1 MSDMLNPDDLGGVN
15 ENGGVADSN
24 TPSSF
29 TSPMEQSLFAALPG
43 KQAQVEQASVRVPL
57 RTEEASTNAQDRVN
71 QNAGLTREEQFAQSI
86 QESLPEAQE
95 TQKRVARAEGADI
108 LGSLQTG
115 TVRLG
120 QQIYNIPSSTDL
132 GGRLN
137 SLSAD
142 EISAINEV
150 RGYESKRD
158 TLQKSL
164 ADIVE
169 RTDLDPL
176 AREFMRGTVQKELD
190 KLSIPEEAMAVMESQ
205 RKIQAGGG
213 LGSDALLAGGITDA
227 KGGGTLRQF
236 VDEIDVE
243 YADLK
248 ENDKFFEQF
257 KAKTNPVFKEDFQRA
272 NEETT
277 KEGLKQASEGVKAFE
292 EGRYASAVVDVIGGS
307 LRTVGGSVEAAL
319 DNPEAI
325 FEIVSETAPQMASA
339 FIPYV
344 NLLTNTA
351 YVGDVYKEALN
362 EYKEENNG
370 SLPDKETLATM
381 QTAAIGAGLLEVAA
395 DKFLVGGSAKLAD
408 GLDPALK
415 AAAQGAKGNKYINNA
430 VSRVGV
436 RGASSAVTEGATEAG
451 QTALEEV
458 AKGNEVSGAEVSA
471 SAVIGAAAGS
481 GFAGGAQAVKETAS
495 ATKKGAELVSETA
508 SKATEAVK
516 KAGPSKDET
525 LVRQAGKTA
534 SKPSEKQTPK
544 DKKQIQEAKNVLS
557 KQEAILTLLRDNNM
571 PEEAIQLQE
580 AKVNKLKARVGGL
593 DTVKADAEALTTTTD
608 EQSADEF
615 LEQVSYQIDLDEDG
629 ELDANRLQ
637 QAVDIAVQKGA
648 TDEQV
653 AGIQAIIQA
662 KKSSAEVSTDIT
674 VGSKEWRGGG
684 TYLANIVAGLASK
697 NDAKVVYNL
706 QELERFEGYI
716 GNKVADYKAAYEES
730 QKLGRSVPIINK
742 QLSRELGED
751 IPYEQLDGN
760 PAYADGRTA
769 ALLTNLESDWDILA
783 GTLDDANKIID
794 STGNSITVDSVLS
807 EYAAPET
814 VAPEA
819 PVEETEDTA
828 SSESETQTEA
838 PETEAEAE
846 PVSEPEVSE
855 EVSEEVEPVEP
866 TIKANTNKVEQDLD
880 TVVEEVSSSA
890 DRATATDALELP
902 ESKEVV
908 ARAMNST
915 KSAATKQAIRE
926 LGRRIQYKEEYGTNT
941 TPLDSS
947 IPEAHY
953 EAGMEAIRQAYV
965 NPDFG
970 KLKEKTV
977 GDAIVET
984 MPSRYEGEVTSEEDA
999 FLLTNE
1005 FVEEITVDSFVA
1017 NEGVSPGG
1025 VRQRANEVTVA
1036 NTKAASIIK
1045 GLRVAYAPISA
1056 AITKRYDGVM
1066 AKKFKNSKFSK
1077 FDTNFLSNFRD
1088 DSNGLVSFLRDGA
1101 VLSSIEYLINNS
1113 KTNEAP
1119 TTSMVQAFGNLDS
1132 KESVPDKLYALAAE
1146 TGIGETRERVIE
1158 SLAATA
1164 FKIGGVRFKGT
1175 RGNTEVRHKS
1185 AIGKLM
1191 LDSLIDIGVI
1201 TPKRIAVNKL
1211 VWAGAN
1217 YDNQGTIQQLK
1228 AEEVETY
1235 PRRFVSKFIN
1245 YNGVVYEWTGS
1256 NYRVYAGTEQ
1266 GNYVTTYLVNPE
1278 AELSG
1283 IALSRFL
1290 KEMAGTSTSFSKVFG
1305 TDHVKRIPA
1314 MSVPR
1319 KNDGKVKGFSHKKLN
1334 KTQREAQNKQSE
1346 QPLFLDKGIMDIKEA
1361 FGDARIL
1368 RIAGSVD
1375 FDEDTTNKVVALSKT
1390 GKNQTVLADLN
1401 GLNQFILDMEAE
1413 AEVLG
1418 LTDYRDVQFYAN
1430 FSNSS
1435 YQRQFVDSQTFN
1447 YQSSKSM
1454 HRFMAHH
1461 GEQEFTLAD
1470 DVQRVNFL
1478 VSVAQGFDI
1487 SVDKLSSA
1495 TSVQKLHELV
1505 EAESEVVGLMQKWE
1519 RDKKLD
1525 DASKDAITDFAAKH
1539 ENMHTL
1545 LALREFA
1552 RYLNALDAGAETMN
1566 VVMPIELDG
1575 VNNGPITAILQSLTH
1590 ADDYE
1595 SALRRAGIT
1604 DASKDTRTSGERYEQ
1619 KKDGLY
1625 EEGAEAVQEDLKQVA
1640 TNLQEAGNT
1649 VRSTILRSQTQLKA
1663 LKAKLVTF
1671 NKGVQIN
1678 RNETKGIITKLFYNA
1693 GDKSLLKA
1701 EVDDLTSNFYAELQ
1715 NVIDGKEGAN
1725 LKRIVGHVARASVSP
1740 EIPFSQD
1747 DMSADA
1753 WNKLWTTRYHRLME
1767 MLQTPEQ
1774 MIEFSLP
1781 AEVVKGLIDNMS
1793 LETSYGRV
1801 KLDAIK
1807 HTYSSAV
1814 RQSKVVTKMTTI
1826 GGIFARDKVNKAIEA
1841 KHAELGLT
1849 KYETLPNKE
1858 VEAIYAKLGREL
1870 PNLSLDMH
1878 TEEDYSDAIPLYSYT
1893 STPVDKAS
1901 RSQYAL
1907 SNSGTAPVYIAGKE
1921 LSDMGAGG
1929 VAAST
1934 ISVADAS
1941 TIMGIMGQLNEGFM
1955 TVFDGVLINGLKMD
1969 TLGQASNVAYHKSIR
1984 NNNTFTQIYSNYND
1998 VVGDVTPLS
2007 DQLLDEAYDSL
2018 VSAETKKMYKNPTR
2032 LDKVV
2037 EVENAIDYVNTTAA
2051 ATSANIRK
2059 NEALG
2064 QRDLSVDQFGAV
2076 NDKTTIITPAGN
2088 ALNKFDELDVLS
2100 NNVGEYYEKDNE
2112 GFNLTDDKIVS
2123 KQTNNSVLSG
2133 FLSRNW
2139 TTSGEFS
2146 VRGTKT
2152 KLVNLVKQAGV
2163 PTSEYYDFLTI
2174 GLIDNVLMPAFKNI
2188 GSLPKVVV
2196 VTDEGMRAAVGRD
2209 TKAKGAYVYSTN
2221 TVYLNQDRNGV
2232 NAETLFHELVHAALD
2247 GAVVGKGRSNAKF
2260 AQALEDLG
2268 QEAAAYLQKNSE
2280 VITRFTDT
2288 GPETDINNSRI
2299 PWLTTRGNVNTREF
2313 LSWSLTNFHIITE
2326 LSQAPAETNPDG
2338 LFGKIFKFIQDVLM
2352 KIMPKKSREF
2362 EDSIFSFIFAT
2373 AAELAED
2380 AVVPQQKK
2388 GRSLQEDYS
2397 TVQNAT
2403 HQDTFENLA
2412 DNSNVS
2418 QAELEHL
2425 HTIFESD
2432 IVPAIDE
2439 TPYSYGP
2446 HINNSVEKMNNLAQS
2461 DVGINPN
2468 GLGAVFGM
2476 SPIHM
2481 HVYEMYQK
2489 VMKAG
2494 LNDFKISGKDLAE
2507 LYRTAKAELAPVD
2520 FLLEGEVSS
2529 DSIAM
2534 SVAKNKYD
2542 SVFLVSDKNRS
2553 VEVETNFAR
2562 VDTEYNRS
2570 NYLANFAALART
2582 NTQFR
2587 TVLERAYVRRADK
2600 REKLTLDNLDVV
2612 ASNTMVDIVGF
2623 LVDTQT
2629 KARGQGTYRAR
2640 IDTLAGNIAATDQ
2653 RSKSFLEQ
2661 KLRKLYGAKDV
2672 LYAKYAK
2679 AFETVLSAA
2688 LNNRPIKKIRGLTV
2702 EHAKGIAEAFGTDKS
2717 TAVDAIFYQLHH
2729 GYMQAI
2735 PRFIE
2740 ELSATNERN
2749 KMFRRLSISKT
2760 KAVAGA
2766 RDGDIK
2772 ATKSV
2777 IRDLFKNG
2785 LTDTENNALTDIL
2798 LDGDFHAL
2806 HEFSDLTAQD
2816 LIDVLRDDARLD
2828 HFITDYENRLYST
2841 SQTYSHFHVKSAYSL
2856 GTLIATGQASEGFT
2870 LTNADLIAN
2879 FTKDGLERDFSTADV
2894 LNNIDVLASLVAL
2907 KHANKV
2913 SRSMV
2918 AQLYAN
2924 QSEAMEGVHT
2934 MLTVYKDKVL
2944 KHQYNGNSNR
2954 VLKSNSQEIYD
2965 DFRDI
2970 RFVTKEN
2977 LSQYTTTNYRLVR
2990 VIQKD
2995 TQDGN
3000 PEDIYM
3006 IASATG
3012 GLGTYQQGQYSTI
3025 NSALNGIENL
3035 DGRTTT
3041 NGYDDYQS
3049 MQKYSKLTKIRKHR
3063 AINAMFAQGRP
3074 TLEPKELLV
3083 PVVNDTGTVTG
3094 FQYTV
3099 ARKEKEHLL
3108 GRDKRFSE
3116 VLPASMGR
3124 TVEATHSDDF
3134 NKKVNAALKASYDAE
3149 VARGTDSASFIEISA
3164 TAPTKRG
3171 REAYRMM
3178 PPAARAHLQT
3188 IWGEKA
3194 FIHSSLMD
3202 TVYGYRKASL
3212 ANVFRKNS
3220 ESPKWAK
3227 QLGKMV
3233 TNNYKYESGFVD
3245 ATLIVEKG
3253 LGELSSFIKD
3263 LIVVRGMQ
3271 VMFGNMLSNTV
3282 QLVLQEDMGL
3292 TDAVKLQV
3300 EGMRH
3305 AKTYQQQR
3313 SKVRRLVF
3321 QEKIEQSPEKK
3332 RAIKTRIAEIEEELA
3347 KNPARELIDAGL
3359 LTAIVED
3366 IDSGSNPFSYTS
3378 EMSSYVS
3385 GVAAKLPKG
3394 AKYVIEN
3401 AAVSQDSSV
3410 YEALYMFTQLGDFS
3424 SRYAVAKHRE
3434 KLKGEPLNEKDIDE
3448 IVDAFVNYDLPSN
3461 KYLQYMGDIG
3471 QMWFFKYFFRIQ
3483 QVIIRNS
3490 IKNPR
3495 RVFDFVAMSHLTGL
3509 NISTYFDAFFLF
3521 NSITNKLGFQNYA
3534 EMGIESI
3541 PVVQVYDFVT

>member
-1 MSDMLNPDDLGGVN
+1 MSDNLNPNDLGDVN
-15 ENGGVADSN
+15 ESGGVANSD

-29 TSPMEQSLFAALPG
+29 ASPMEQKLFAALPS
-43 KQAQVEQASVRVPL
+43 KQAQI
-57 RTEEASTNAQDRVN
+57 EEASVQVPYRTEDASAKAQERVN
-71 QNAGLTREEQFAQSI
+71 QNAGLTREQQFAQSI
-86 QESLPEAQE
+86 TEAIPAAKE
-95 TQKRVARAEGADI
+95 TQQRVARAKGADI

-120 QQIYNIPSSTDL
+120 QQIYNLPSTTDL
-132 GGRLN
+132 GARLN
-137 SLSAD
+137 SLSQD
-142 EISAINEV
+142 EINAVNDV
-150 RGYESKRD
+150 RSFEAKQKTLTESLN
-158 TLQKSL
+158 T
-164 ADIVE
+164 IVE

-190 KLSIPEEAMAVMESQ
+190 NLKVPEESLRLLDSQ
-205 RKIQAGGG
+205 RKIQE
-213 LGSDALLAGGITDA
+213 GSGIGSAALLAGGITDA
-227 KGGGTLRQF
+227 PGAGTLREF
-236 VDEIDVE
+236 VDTIETE
-243 YADLK
+243 YADIK
-248 ENDKFFEQF
+248 ENDALFEQF
-257 KAKTNPVFKEDFQRA
+257 KAKTNPIFKEDFQRA

-277 KEGLKQASEGVKAFE
+277 KDGLKQASQGVKAFE
-292 EGRYASAVVDVIGGS
+292 EGRYATGLVDVIGGS

-319 DNPEAI
+319 DNPKAI
-325 FEIVSETAPQMASA
+325 FEIVAETAPQMASA

-351 YVGDVYKEALN
+351 YTADVYKEALH
-362 EYKEENNG
+362 EYQEENNG
-370 SLPDKETLATM
+370 LLPDEETLATM
-381 QTAAIGAGLLEVAA
+381 QTASLGAGLLEVAA
-395 DKFLVGGSAKLAD
+395 DKFLVGGSAKLVD

-415 AAAQGAKGNKYINNA
+415 AAAKGATSNKYVNNA
-430 VSRVGV
+430 VSRIGV

-481 GFAGGAQAVKETAS
+481 GFAGGAQAIKEGTS
-495 ATKKGAELVSETA
+495 ATKKGAELVSEAA
-508 SKATEAVK
+508 SKTTEAVK
-516 KAGPSKDET
+516 KAGPSADET
-525 LVRQAGKTA
+525 LVRKAGKSAT
-534 SKPSEKQTPK
+534 KPSEKQTSK
-544 DKKQIQEAKNVLS
+544 DREQIQEAKNILS
-557 KQEAILTLLRDNNM
+557 KQEAILTLLRNNNIDEATIKVQ
-571 PEEAIQLQE
+571 EE
-580 AKVNKLKARVGGL
+580 KVNRLKTRIGGL
-593 DTVKADAEALTTTTD
+593 ESVKADPEALTRTTD
-608 EQSADEF
+608 DQSADDF
-615 LEQVSYQIDLDEDG
+615 LKEVSYQIDMDEDG
-629 ELDANRLQ
+629 ELDPERLQ
-637 QAVDIAVQKGA
+637 KAVDIAVEKGA

-653 AGIQAIIQA
+653 AGIQAIIKA
-662 KKSSAEVSTDIT
+662 KKSSEEVSTDIT
-674 VGSKEWRGGG
+674 IGSEEWRGGG
-684 TYLANIVAGLASK
+684 TYLSNIIAGLASN
-697 NDAKVVYNL
+697 NDPKVAYNL
-706 QELERFEGYI
+706 KELERFQSYI
-716 GNKVADYKAAYEES
+716 SNKVDDYQAAYDES
-730 QKLGRSVPIINK
+730 QRLGRSVEIINT
-742 QLSRELGED
+742 QLSEELGES
-751 IPYEQLDGN
+751 IPYEQLNGK
-760 PAYADGRTA
+760 PAYAGGQTKV
-769 ALLTNLESDWDILA
+769 LLENLIKDSEILS
-783 GTLDDANKIID
+783 GILNDANQII
-794 STGNSITVDSVLS
+794 STTNRDITVDSVLS
-807 EYAAPET
+807 KYTTQEQPASTSEAPEAEST
-814 VAPEA
+814 EPSESEA
-819 PVEETEDTA
+819 PVETSETSEEQAVTEDTDEV
-828 SSESETQTEA
+828 ESED
-838 PETEAEAE
+838 ETETTE
-846 PVSEPEVSE
+846 PN
-855 EVSEEVEPVEP
+855 
-866 TIKANTNKVEQDLD
+866 IAANTKKVEQDLD
-880 TVVEEVSSSA
+880 DVVEEVSSSA
-890 DRATATDALELP
+890 VRATAQDALELP
-902 ESKEVV
+902 ESKEVI

-965 NPDFG
+965 DPSFG

-1005 FVEEITVDSFVA
+1005 FVEEISVDSYVA
-1017 NEGVSPGG
+1017 NEGVSPAGI
-1025 VRQRANEVTVA
+1025 RNRANEVNVA
-1036 NTKAASIIK
+1036 NTKVASIIK
-1045 GLRVAYAPISA
+1045 GLRVAYAPISQSINA
-1056 AITKRYDGVM
+1056 RFDSVID
-1066 AKKFKNSKFSK
+1066 KKFKNSKFAK
-1077 FDTNFLSNFRD
+1077 FDTNFLANFRD

-1101 VLSSIEYLINNS
+1101 TLSAIEYLVNGG
-1113 KTNEAP
+1113 KATDAP

-1132 KESVPDKLYALAAE
+1132 KETVPDKLYALAAE

-1158 SLAATA
+1158 SLASSA
-1164 FKIGGVRFKGT
+1164 FKIGGVKFKGT
-1175 RGNTEVRHKS
+1175 RGNTETRHKS
-1185 AIGKLM
+1185 ALGKLM
-1191 LDSLIDIGVI
+1191 LDSLVDIGLI

-1217 YDNQGTIQQLK
+1217 YDNTGTIQKLNAK
-1228 AEEVETY
+1228 EVDAY
-1235 PRRFVSKFIN
+1235 PRRNVGKYIN
-1245 YNGVVYEWTGS
+1245 YNGVVYEWSGS

-1266 GNYVTTYLVNPE
+1266 GNYVTTYLINPD
-1278 AELSG
+1278 AELNG
-1283 IALSRFL
+1283 VAVSRFL

-1319 KNDGKVKGFSHKKLN
+1319 KNDGKIKGFSHKRLN
-1334 KTQREAQNKQSE
+1334 KTQRDAQNKQSE
-1346 QPLFLDKGIMDIKEA
+1346 QALYLDKGIMDIKDA
-1361 FGDARIL
+1361 FGDDRFM
-1368 RIAGSVD
+1368 RIAGAVD
-1375 FDEDTTNKVVALSKT
+1375 FDEETTNKVVALSKT

-1418 LTDYRDVQFYAN
+1418 ETDYRNIPFFAN

-1461 GEQEFTLAD
+1461 GEQEFTLSD

-1487 SVDKLSSA
+1487 GVDKLSSA

-1505 EAESEVVGLMQKWE
+1505 EQESEVVGLMQKWE
-1519 RDKKLD
+1519 LDGKLD
-1525 DASKDAITDFAAKH
+1525 EASKDAITAFAAKH

-1552 RYLNALDAGAETMN
+1552 RYLNALDEGVETMQ

-1604 DASKDTRTSGERYEQ
+1604 AADKDTRTNGERYEE

-1625 EEGAEAVQEDLKQVA
+1625 EEGAEAVQAGLKKMA
-1640 TNLQEAGNT
+1640 DNLETANNT
-1649 VRSTILRSQTQLKA
+1649 VRSSILRSQTHLKA
-1663 LKAKLVTF
+1663 LKKKLVTF
-1671 NKGVQIN
+1671 NKGVQVN

-1701 EVDDLTSNFYAELQ
+1701 EVDDLIDNFYGELQ

-1725 LKRIVGHVARASVSP
+1725 LKRVVLHIAKASTSP
-1740 EIPFSQD
+1740 EIPFSQE
-1747 DMSADA
+1747 DMDVDT
-1753 WNKLWTTRYHRLME
+1753 WNKLWAGKYHEIMNQ
-1767 MLQTPEQ
+1767 LQTPEQ
-1774 MIEFSLP
+1774 MIEFSLSP
-1781 AEVVKGLIDNMS
+1781 AIVGGLVKAMNLD
-1793 LETSYGRV
+1793 TSYGRV
-1801 KLDAIK
+1801 KLDSIK
-1807 HTYSSAV
+1807 DVYSSAV
-1814 RQSKVVTKMTTI
+1814 RQSKQVTKMTTI
-1826 GGIFARDKVNKAIEA
+1826 GGLFGRNKVNQAIEA
-1841 KHAELGLT
+1841 KHKELGLT
-1849 KYETLPNKE
+1849 KYETLPAKE
-1858 VEAIYAKLGREL
+1858 VEAIYGALGQEL

-1878 TEEDYSDAIPLYSYT
+1878 TEENNSDAIPLYSYT
-1893 STPVDKAS
+1893 TASVDRAS
-1901 RSQYAL
+1901 RDQYAL

-1921 LSDMGAGG
+1921 MSDIGAGG

-1984 NNNTFTQIYSNYND
+1984 NNDTFTQIYNNFTS
-1998 VVGDVTPLS
+1998 VVGRAESLS
-2007 DQLLDEAYDSL
+2007 EELLDEAFNSL
-2018 VSAETKKMYKNPTR
+2018 VSPTVKKTYKNPTYI
-2032 LDKVV
+2032 DKVI
-2037 EVENAIDYVNTTAA
+2037 EVNKAIDYVTTGAA
-2051 ATSANIRK
+2051 STSENIRK

-2064 QRDLSVDQFGAV
+2064 ERDLSVDQFGSV
-2076 NDKTTIITPAGN
+2076 NDKTTIITSKGN

-2100 NNVGEYYEKDNE
+2100 NNVGGYYEKDIT
-2112 GFNLTDDKIVS
+2112 GFNLVDDKIVT
-2123 KQTNNSVLSG
+2123 KQNNNSVLTG
-2133 FLSRNW
+2133 FLNRNW
-2139 TTSGEFS
+2139 STSGKFS
-2146 VRGTKT
+2146 SRGTKT

-2163 PTSEYYDFLTI
+2163 PESEYYDFLTI
-2174 GLIDNVLMPAFKNI
+2174 GLIDNVLMPAFQKI

-2196 VTDEGMRAAVGRD
+2196 VNDEGMHAAVGRNA
-2209 TKAKGAYVYSTN
+2209 KAKGAYVYATN
-2221 TVYLNQDRNGV
+2221 TIYLNQERNGA

-2247 GAVVGKGRSNAKF
+2247 GAIVGKGRTDAKF
-2260 AQALEDLG
+2260 AQAIEDLG

-2280 VITRFTDT
+2280 VITRFTDM
-2288 GPETDINNSRI
+2288 GAETDISNSRI
-2299 PWLTTRGNVNTREF
+2299 PWINSGGAVNSREF

-2338 LFGKIFKFIQDVLM
+2338 LFSKLFKVIQDILM
-2352 KIMPKKSREF
+2352 KIMPKKSREV
-2362 EDSIFSFIFAT
+2362 EDSIFSFIFTT
-2373 AAELAED
+2373 ASELAQD

-2397 TVQNAT
+2397 AVQNAS
-2403 HQDTFENLA
+2403 HQETFQQLA

-2418 QAELEHL
+2418 QEELEHL
-2425 HTIFESD
+2425 HTVFEND
-2432 IVPAIDE
+2432 VVPAIEE
-2439 TPYSYGP
+2439 TPYSYGQ

-2461 DVGINPN
+2461 NVDINPN

-2476 SPIHM
+2476 SPLHM

-2507 LYRTAKAELAPVD
+2507 LYRTAKKELTPAD
-2520 FLLEGEVSS
+2520 FLKEGETQS

-2534 SVAKNKYD
+2534 SVAKQKYD
-2542 SVFLVSDKNRS
+2542 AVFLVSDKNRV
-2553 VEVETNFAR
+2553 VETETNFAK
-2562 VDTEYNRS
+2562 VETDYNRS
-2570 NYLANFAALART
+2570 NYLANFTALART
-2582 NTQFR
+2582 NKEFR
-2587 TVLERAYVRRADK
+2587 DILERAYVRKADK
-2600 REKLTLDNLDVV
+2600 REKMTLENLDVV
-2612 ASNTMVDIVGF
+2612 ASNAMVDVVGF
-2623 LVDTQT
+2623 FVDTQT
-2629 KARGQGTYRAR
+2629 KTRGQGTYRAR

-2661 KLRKLYGAKDV
+2661 KLRKLYSAKDA
-2672 LYAKYAK
+2672 LYAKYSK
-2679 AFETVLSAA
+2679 AFEIVLSAA

-2702 EHAKGIAEAFGTDKS
+2702 EHAKGISEAFGTDKS

-2729 GYMQAI
+2729 GYMQAV

-2749 KMFRRLSISKT
+2749 KLFRRLSISKT

-2785 LTDTENNALTDIL
+2785 LTEVQDNALTDIL
-2798 LDGDFHAL
+2798 LDGDFHSL
-2806 HEFSDLTAQD
+2806 HEYSDLTSQD
-2816 LIDVLRDDARLD
+2816 LIDILRDEARLD
-2828 HFITDYENRLYST
+2828 HFIADYENRLYAT
-2841 SQTYSHFHVKSAYSL
+2841 SQTYSHFHVKAAYSL

-2879 FTKDGLERDFSTADV
+2879 FTKDGLERDFTSTDV
-2894 LNNIDVLASLVAL
+2894 VSNIDVLASLVAL
-2907 KHANKV
+2907 KHANKTA
-2913 SRSMV
+2913 RSTV
-2918 AQLYAN
+2918 ADLYIHQAK
-2924 QSEAMEGVHT
+2924 AMEGVHT

-2944 KHQYNGNSNR
+2944 KHQYNNNGNR

-2970 RFVTKEN
+2970 RFVNKAN
-2977 LSQYTTTNYRLVR
+2977 LDKYSTTNYRVVR
-2990 VIQKD
+2990 TIQKD
-2995 TQDGN
+2995 TTDGN
-3000 PEDIYM
+3000 PEDIY
-3006 IASATG
+3006 ILASSTG

-3041 NGYDDYQS
+3041 NGYDDYQE
-3049 MQKYSKLTKIRKHR
+3049 MAKFSKLTKIRKHR
-3063 AINAMFAQGRP
+3063 AINDMFKQGRP
-3074 TLEPKELLV
+3074 SLEPKELLV
-3083 PVVNDTGTVTG
+3083 PVVNDSGTVTG
-3094 FQYTV
+3094 FQYTM

-3134 NKKVNAALKASYDAE
+3134 NKKVNMALKESYAAE
-3149 VARGTDSASFIEISA
+3149 VARGTDTTSFVEISA

-3178 PPAARAHLQT
+3178 PPAAREHLKT

-3202 TVYGYRKASL
+3202 VVYGYRKASL

-3233 TNNYKYESGFVD
+3233 TNNYKYESSFVD

-3271 VMFGNMLSNTV
+3271 VMLGNMLSNTV

-3292 TDAVKLQV
+3292 TDAIKLQV

-3305 AKTYQQQR
+3305 AKTYQLQR
-3313 SKVRRLVF
+3313 SKARRLSF

-3332 RAIKTRIAEIEEELA
+3332 QQIRSRIAEIEEELA

-3378 EMSSYVS
+3378 TMSSYVS
-3385 GVAAKLPKG
+3385 GVTSKLPKG
-3394 AKYVIEN
+3394 AKFLAEN

-3541 PVVQVYDFVT
+3541 PVVQVYDFAT

>member
-1 MSDMLNPDDLGGVN
+1 MSDTLNPDDLGGVN
-15 ENGGVADSN
+15 ENGGVAESN

-29 TSPMEQSLFAALPG
+29 ASPMEQSLFAALPG

-57 RTEEASTNAQDRVN
+57 RTEEASIKAQNRVS

-142 EISAINEV
+142 EIKAINEV

-169 RTDLDPL
+169 RTDLNPL

-190 KLSIPEEAMAVMESQ
+190 KLAVPEEAMAVMESQ

-213 LGSDALLAGGITDA
+213 LGSDALLAGGITTA
-227 KGGGTLRQF
+227 PGAGTLRQF

-243 YADLK
+243 YADLQA
-248 ENDKFFEQF
+248 NDKYFEQF
-257 KAKTNPVFKEDFQRA
+257 KAKTDPVFKKDFQRA

-292 EGRYASAVVDVIGGS
+292 EGRYASAVVDIIGGS

-436 RGASSAVTEGATEAG
+436 RGASSAVTEGVTEAG

-471 SAVIGAAAGS
+471 SAVIGAAAGG
-481 GFAGGAQAVKETAS
+481 GFAGGAQTVKETAS

-508 SKATEAVK
+508 TKATEAVK

-534 SKPSEKQTPK
+534 SKPSAEQTSK
-544 DKKQIQEAKNVLS
+544 DKKQIQEAKNILS

-571 PEEAIQLQE
+571 SEEAIQLQE
-580 AKVNKLKARVGGL
+580 AKVSKLKARVGGL
-593 DTVKADAEALTTTTD
+593 DNIKADAEALTTTTD
-608 EQSADEF
+608 EQTVDEF

-629 ELDANRLQ
+629 ALDANRLQ

-648 TDEQV
+648 TDDQV

-662 KKSSAEVSTDIT
+662 KKSSAEVTTDIT
-674 VGSKEWRGGG
+674 IGSDEWRGGG
-684 TYLANIVAGLASK
+684 TYLNNIVSGLASN
-697 NDAKVVYNL
+697 NDPKVAYNL
-706 QELERFEGYI
+706 KELERFQAYI
-716 GNKVADYKAAYEES
+716 SNKLDDYKAAYDES
-730 QKLGRSVPIINK
+730 QRTGRSVNIINT
-742 QLSRELGED
+742 QLSEELGED
-751 IPYEQLDGN
+751 VPYEQLNGK
-760 PAYADGRTA
+760 PAYASGQTK
-769 ALLTNLESDWDILA
+769 ALIDNLEKDSEILS
-783 GTLDDANKIID
+783 GILNDANQVIATTNRD
-794 STGNSITVDSVLS
+794 ITVDSVLS
-807 EYAAPET
+807 EYSTTEKNPT
-814 VAPEA
+814 KA
-819 PVEETEDTA
+819 PVKETEDTA
-828 SSESETQTEA
+828 TSKSETQTEA
-838 PETEAEAE
+838 SETEAE
-846 PVSEPEVSE
+846 PLSESE
-855 EVSEEVEPVEP
+855 SLEDSAPTKS
-866 TIKANTNKVEQDLD
+866 TIKSNTNKVEQDLD
-880 TVVEEVSSSA
+880 DLVEEAPSSA
-890 DRATATDALELP
+890 NRANATDALELP
-902 ESKEVV
+902 ESKEVI
-908 ARAMNST
+908 ARAMNSS

-984 MPSRYEGEVTSEEDA
+984 MPIRYEGEVVNEEDA

-1005 FVEEITVDSFVA
+1005 FVEEIKVDSFVA
-1017 NEGVSPGG
+1017 NEGVSPGS
-1025 VRQRANEVTVA
+1025 VRQRANEVSVA
-1036 NTKAASIIK
+1036 NTKTASIIK
-1045 GLRVAYAPISA
+1045 GLKVAYAPISA

-1066 AKKFKNSKFSK
+1066 AKKFKNNKFSK

-1146 TGIGETRERVIE
+1146 VGIGETRERVIE
-1158 SLAATA
+1158 SLATTA
-1164 FKIGGVRFKGT
+1164 FKIGGVRFKGA
-1175 RGNTEVRHKS
+1175 RGNTEIRHKS

-1191 LDSLIDIGVI
+1191 LDSLIDTGVI

-1217 YDNQGTIQQLK
+1217 YDNQGTIQQLQ
-1228 AEEVETY
+1228 AEEVATY

-1245 YNGVVYEWTGS
+1245 YNGVVYEWTGN

-1319 KNDGKVKGFSHKKLN
+1319 KNDGKVKGFAHKKLN

-1361 FGDARIL
+1361 FGDDRIL

-1418 LTDYRDVQFYAN
+1418 LSDYRDVQFYAN

-1505 EAESEVVGLMQKWE
+1505 ETESEVVGLMQKWE
-1519 RDKKLD
+1519 RDGELD
-1525 DASKDAITDFAAKH
+1525 DAGKDAITDFAAKH

-1590 ADDYE
+1590 VDDYE

-1604 DASKDTRTSGERYEQ
+1604 DASKDTRTSGERYEH

-1625 EEGAEAVQEDLKQVA
+1625 EEGAQAVQKNLKEVA

-1649 VRSTILRSQTQLKA
+1649 VRGTILRSQTHLKA

-1671 NKGVQIN
+1671 SKGVQIN

-1693 GDKSLLKA
+1693 GEKSLLKA
-1701 EVDDLTSNFYAELQ
+1701 EVDDLTSNFYDELQ

-1725 LKRIVGHVARASVSP
+1725 LKRIVGHIARASVSP
-1740 EIPFSQD
+1740 KIPFSQD
-1747 DMSADA
+1747 DMTADA
-1753 WNKLWTTRYHRLME
+1753 WNKLWAARYHQLMG

-1781 AEVVKGLIDNMS
+1781 AEVVKGLVDNMA
-1793 LETSYGRV
+1793 LETSYGKV
-1801 KLDAIK
+1801 KLDAI
-1807 HTYSSAV
+1807 TDLYSSAV
-1814 RQSKVVTKMTTI
+1814 RQSKLLSKMTTI
-1826 GGIFARDKVNKAIEA
+1826 GGLFARDKMSKAIEA
-1841 KHAELGLT
+1841 RHTELGLT

-1858 VEAIYAKLGREL
+1858 VEVIYSKLGREL

-1878 TEEDYSDAIPLYSYT
+1878 TEEDYSDAIPLYSYAP
-1893 STPVDKAS
+1893 TPVDSAS

-1921 LSDMGAGG
+1921 LSDIGAGG

-1998 VVGDVTPLS
+1998 VVGDVTALS
-2007 DQLLDEAYDSL
+2007 DQILDEAYDAL
-2018 VSAETKKMYKNPTR
+2018 VSFETKKLYKNPTR
-2032 LDKVV
+2032 LDKVT
-2037 EVENAIDYVNTTAA
+2037 EVENAIDYVNTIGA

-2123 KQTNNSVLSG
+2123 KQTNNPVLSG
-2133 FLSRNW
+2133 FLDRNW
-2139 TTSGEFS
+2139 STSHEFS

-2174 GLIDNVLMPAFKNI
+2174 GLVNNVLMPAFKNI

-2196 VTDEGMRAAVGRD
+2196 VNDEGMLAVTGRD

-2247 GAVVGKGRSNAKF
+2247 GAVTGKGRTNAKF

-2288 GPETDINNSRI
+2288 GSETDISNSRI
-2299 PWLTTRGNVNTREF
+2299 PWISTGGNVNTREF

-2352 KIMPKKSREF
+2352 KLMPKKSREI
-2362 EDSIFSFIFAT
+2362 EDSIFSYIFTT

-2380 AVVPQQKK
+2380 AVVPQRKK
-2388 GRSLQEDYS
+2388 GHSLQEDYS

-2412 DNSNVS
+2412 DSSSVS

-2425 HTIFESD
+2425 YSVFESD

-2461 DVGINPN
+2461 DVDINPN

-2494 LNDFKISGKDLAE
+2494 LNDFKISGKELAE
-2507 LYRTAKAELAPVD
+2507 LYRSAKAELSPVD

-2534 SVAKNKYD
+2534 SIAKKKYD
-2542 SVFLVSDKNRS
+2542 SVFLVSNKNRS

-2562 VDTEYNRS
+2562 VETEYNRS

-2587 TVLERAYVRRADK
+2587 KVLERAYIRRADK

-2612 ASNTMVDIVGF
+2612 ASNAMVDIVGF

-2640 IDTLAGNIAATDQ
+2640 IDTLAGNIAATEQ

-2661 KLRKLYGAKDV
+2661 KMRRLYGAKDV
-2672 LYAKYAK
+2672 LYAKYSK
-2679 AFETVLSAA
+2679 AFESVLSAA
-2688 LNNRPIKKIRGLTV
+2688 LNNRPIKKIRGLTA

-2740 ELSATNERN
+2740 ELSATNDRN
-2749 KMFRRLSISKT
+2749 KLFRRLSISKT

-2806 HEFSDLTAQD
+2806 HEFSDLTKQD
-2816 LIDVLRDDARLD
+2816 LIDVLRDEARLD
-2828 HFITDYENRLYST
+2828 HFITDYENRLYAT
-2841 SQTYSHFHVKSAYSL
+2841 SKTYSHFHVKSAYSL

-2907 KHANKV
+2907 KHANKT

-3099 ARKEKEHLL
+3099 SRKEKEHLL

-3164 TAPTKRG
+3164 SAPTKRG

-3178 PPAARAHLQT
+3178 PPAAREHLKT

-3332 RAIKTRIAEIEEELA
+3332 VAIKTRIAEIEEELA

-3534 EMGIESI
+3534 EMGIDSI